1 MNLRRLFLHNLAAL
15 LWLGVSLAHAASYDS
30 LVERG
35 QFYLRRGSTY
45 GADAVRSLE
54 AAREADPQRGRTDPV
69 LQAALS
75 HAYVLTAR
83 HSEAFWLLQEMGD
96 AGHLGPAEERL
107 REQLLGETGV
117 GRVRVRSAVRV
128 GHLTA
133 QLRPT
138 AETRLD
144 VAGRKVLERLNELLG
159 RGISPDAAGVTLF
172 APEGAYTFSCD
183 IGALYAP
190 REPLELAVWAG
201 DEVAVQLVP
210 LYPRSDAWSV
220 AVDSRSVT
228 LGWPGLEHSTYRL
241 YRVAPG
247 GDALVYEGDELRH
260 TDTGLEVGAKVEY
273 RLEIRDSRGELVA
286 ASVVQAETL
295 PPVAEVA
302 AKATLTGD
310 LTVQLVWALGV
321 GAADRVRVVRL
332 ESGGEQPVAELDA
345 APRGEWVDGPFLP
358 GERSQ
363 ELTYRV
369 ETWVAGDQHPSAAA
383 EAVAEVPPRVL
394 RVTAVG
400 ESIDHGVMVVGW
412 ETLPR
417 EGLAEGYA
425 VYRQRSEGTLG
436 ELVGRVRDPFAREFE
451 YPVEDALAA
460 SGWRHFVVPYLGDRM
475 LFDPEWL
482 QLDSTPPDKGFEK
495 RARSGFLPPDLGL
508 SWDPYPGARTYLV
521 VVGEREDVVDKPY
534 VEINGLQNNLAAS
547 ENPVEVFALER
558 DGTRVPLV
566 RLQVEYLHYPRSRE
580 DKAAMR

>member
-1 MNLRRLFLHNLAAL
+1 
-15 LWLGVSLAHAASYDS
+15 
-30 LVERG
+30 
-35 QFYLRRGSTY
+35 
-45 GADAVRSLE
+45 
-54 AAREADPQRGRTDPV
+54 
-69 LQAALS
+69 
-75 HAYVLTAR
+75 
-83 HSEAFWLLQEMGD
+83 
-96 AGHLGPAEERL
+96 
-107 REQLLGETGV
+107 
-117 GRVRVRSAVRV
+117 
-128 GHLTA
+128 A

-159 RGISPDAAGVTLF
+159 RGISPDVDGVTLL
-172 APEGAYTFSCD
+172 APEGVYAFSCD
-183 IGALYAP
+183 TEALYAP
-190 REPLELAVWAG
+190 REPLELEVWAG
-201 DEVAVQLVP
+201 DEVAVRLVP
-210 LYPRSDAWSV
+210 LYPRADAWSV
-220 AVDSRSVT
+220 AVESRSVT
-228 LGWPGLEHSTYRL
+228 LGWPGLERSTYRL

-247 GDALVYEGDELRH
+247 GESLVYEGDERRY
-260 TDTGLEVGAKVEY
+260 TDTGLGVGATVVY
-273 RLEIRDSRGELVA
+273 RLETLDPRGELVA
-286 ASVVQAETL
+286 ASLVQAETL
-295 PPVAEVA
+295 PPVAELA
-302 AKATLTGD
+302 AKAALTGD
-310 LTVQLVWALGV
+310 LTVQLVWVLGK

-332 ESGGEQPVAELDA
+332 EDGGDRTVAELEA

-363 ELTYRV
+363 ELKYRV

-425 VYRQRSEGTLG
+425 VYRQRAEGTLG
-436 ELVGRVRDPFAREFE
+436 QLMGRVRDPFAREFE
-451 YPVEDALAA
+451 YPVEDALEA

-482 QLDSTPPDKGFEK
+482 QLDSNPPDRGFEK

-521 VVGEREDVVDKPY
+521 VVGGREDVVDKPY
-534 VEINGLQNNLAAS
+534 VEINGLQNNLASS
-547 ENPVEVFALER
+547 ENPLEVFALER

-580 DKAAMR
+580 DKAVRP